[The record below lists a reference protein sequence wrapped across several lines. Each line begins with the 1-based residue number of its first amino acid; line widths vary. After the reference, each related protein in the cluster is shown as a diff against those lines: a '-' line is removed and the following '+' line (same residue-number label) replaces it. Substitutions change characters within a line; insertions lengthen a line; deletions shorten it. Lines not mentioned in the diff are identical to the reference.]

1 MMSPHFFYEPKNVF
15 CLELLFLTMF
25 PKGMR
30 AIGKC
35 RQTVRNKCKSKL
47 AWAKLTKIRSF
58 NGLSSSSNVGLTYT
72 QISFAHYVIK
82 TTKDTWPHLLPLYKN
97 KVLNALQI
105 ARHNVA
111 IHLITHLLQSCTHT
125 RHYTLTHAS
134 TKHNTSHDNT
144 TQP

>member
-1 MMSPHFFYEPKNVF
+1 MMSSHFFYEPKNAF

-82 TTKDTWPHLLPLYKN
+82 TTKKHMATPPTPLQEQSLKCFAN
-97 KVLNALQI
+97 SAAQCCHPSNNPPPPTMHSHKALY
-105 ARHNVA
+105 
-111 IHLITHLLQSCTHT
+111 THSC
-125 RHYTLTHAS
+125 
-134 TKHNTSHDNT
+134 KHK
-144 TQP
+144 TQHIS